1 MQTFSLFIGIDV
13 SKLTLHISYSQA
25 TGKALYEQ
33 IDNTGQAIS
42 TFFGKLLKEHQ
53 AGQILV
59 CCEHTGTYTSKL
71 AAALKGSG
79 ICLWM
84 VNALVMRYSSSSL
97 TRYKTDKA
105 DADKIRSF
113 AITHRDNAKDHHHP
127 SQAGHGLKELGQVR
141 KQLVD
146 LRAQVLNMQANNQ
159 DKAAALALP
168 SVLLTELISYLSNAI
183 RQIEQAI
190 RELIASQARLSRL
203 YAILVSIPGIGP
215 VTARH
220 ILQVTDLF
228 SRFESYKAFACF
240 VGTAPFPN
248 QSGTSK
254 NPKMKTSKKAY
265 KPLKAELHQGALSVT
280 RKGLF
285 FHNYYQHLKQEN
297 KHHLAIINAII
308 NQMLSLAFTLIAKDE
323 LFDKNI
329 YLKNKKSEGFLLP
342 LS

>member
-1 MQTFSLFIGIDV
+1 MQKFSFFIGIDV
-13 SKLTLHISYSQA
+13 SKLTLHLSYGKA
-25 TGKALYEQ
+25 AGKALYQQ
-33 IDNTGQAIS
+33 IENTGQAIS
-42 TFFGKLLKEHQ
+42 AFFAKLLKDYQ
-53 AGQILV
+53 PSQILV
-59 CCEHTGTYTSKL
+59 CCEHTGTYTSRL
-71 AAALKGSG
+71 AVVLKDTG

-84 VNALVMRYSSSSL
+84 VNPLVMRYSSASL

-113 AITHRDNAKDHHHP
+113 GLTHQDSARDHHHP
-127 SQAGHGLKELGQVR
+127 SQVAHQLKELTGAR
-141 KQLVD
+141 KQLVG
-146 LRAQVLNMQANNQ
+146 LRQQVLNMQANNK
-159 DKAAALALP
+159 DKADVLALP
-168 SVLLTELISYLSNAI
+168 AILLKELINYLSKAI
-183 RQIEQAI
+183 GQIEKAI
-190 RELIASQARLSRL
+190 AQLIASHARLSRM

-220 ILQVTDLF
+220 ILQVSDLF
-228 SRFESYKAFACF
+228 SRFSSYKAFACF

-265 KPLKAELHQGALSVT
+265 QPLKAELHQGALSVT

-285 FHNYYQHLKQEN
+285 FHDYYQHLKKHN
-297 KHHLAIINAII
+297 KHHLTIINSIM
-308 NQMLSLAFTLIAKDE
+308 NQMLALAFTLIAKDE

-329 YLKNKKSEGFLLP
+329 YLKNKKSEGFLLH